1 MSFQRKP
8 RRRFE
13 YRGLSALV
21 MTLSLAACGGGT
33 GGTET
38 TAESTQGTAQITSAY
53 RPPTTTTLPAATA
66 ATLVAQPQNTEGRLL
81 ASNCFQ
87 CHGTLGTGGFD
98 NIRGSDA
105 GEVLEFMTKPASRD
119 IMAAHAQGYTPEQ
132 LKKIIAY
139 LQQ

>member
-1 MSFQRKP
+1 MSFHRNP
-8 RRRFE
+8 RRRVA
-13 YRGLSALV
+13 YGGLSALV
-21 MTLSLAACGGGT
+21 MTLSLAACGGGA
-33 GGTET
+33 ET
-38 TAESTQGTAQITSAY
+38 NAESADGTAQVASAR
-53 RPPTTTTLPAATA
+53 RPSKTPPAAPA

-81 ASNCFQ
+81 ASNCYQ